1 MDEGHLH
8 VFFKRNYGVRDVMVL
23 QKPKERVAKVVVVAS
38 RVHKKLAIFVEV
50 APHGYEFLLV

>member
-1 MDEGHLH
+1 MH